1 MDNDRVSFRTGPM
14 PGLDRLIERAADKQ
28 RRDLSEWMRQS
39 LYIVA
44 MAELS
49 GVDVHDLLKRFMKK

>member
-1 MDNDRVSFRTGPM
+1 MSNRVSFRTGPI
-14 PGLDRLIERAADKQ
+14 PGLEQLIARAADKQ
-28 RRDLSEWMRQS
+28 RRDLSEWVRQS